1 LIKKNDVI
9 ALLDENLVPVL
20 PRLVGAIV
28 SFITIP
34 ILIKNVGLEI
44 FGIFSLFVA
53 FRFVQAFADL
63 GFANSLVGVL
73 INNKFNVGQSEF
85 KKLIVSLMKFNFV
98 MALLFFL
105 VFFVF
110 DLSNLF
116 EISDLYKLDF
126 EVSFI
131 IFIFGSIPFFT
142 ISIIQKV
149 YISQEKYLL
158 SSALV
163 NGIYILSNFGIV
175 IASFFS
181 RPLPYMIA
189 MLVVIPSIS
198 SLLLMIRMLRK
209 FPNVQTSNLSSS
221 DFRYSARSFLILQVS
236 TSIATQ
242 IDAVMLG
249 LFLSPIDVGIFSAS
263 SKVLSVILFF
273 IVFSLTPIW
282 TIVNNLILV
291 KNRLGIIQYFRRTL
305 QIYLSLAIVFSLAFF
320 IFYDSINALV
330 YDGIVEIPLSLKI
343 TFSVWIPIFVVWQI
357 MGNFMNGLDQQ
368 NWLVK
373 FYLVNTSA
381 NFILSYACLA
391 FTKDLASTVAASCV
405 TTCLFLI
412 LPMFVRFRAI
422 INSLPHN

>member
-1 LIKKNDVI
+1 MIKKNDVI

-198 SLLLMIRMLRK
+198 SLL
-209 FPNVQTSNLSSS
+209 
-221 DFRYSARSFLILQVS
+221 
-236 TSIATQ
+236 
-242 IDAVMLG
+242 
-249 LFLSPIDVGIFSAS
+249 
-263 SKVLSVILFF
+263 
-273 IVFSLTPIW
+273 
-282 TIVNNLILV
+282 
-291 KNRLGIIQYFRRTL
+291 
-305 QIYLSLAIVFSLAFF
+305 
-320 IFYDSINALV
+320 
-330 YDGIVEIPLSLKI
+330 
-343 TFSVWIPIFVVWQI
+343 
-357 MGNFMNGLDQQ
+357 
-368 NWLVK
+368 
-373 FYLVNTSA
+373 
-381 NFILSYACLA
+381 
-391 FTKDLASTVAASCV
+391 
-405 TTCLFLI
+405 
-412 LPMFVRFRAI
+412 
-422 INSLPHN
+422 